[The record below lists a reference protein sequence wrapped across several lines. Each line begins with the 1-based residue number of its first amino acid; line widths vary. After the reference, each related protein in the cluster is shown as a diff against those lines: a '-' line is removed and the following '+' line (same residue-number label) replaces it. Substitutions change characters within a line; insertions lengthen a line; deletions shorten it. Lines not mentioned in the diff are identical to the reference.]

1 VNIDTKLRP
10 VQILGVLAKLW
21 EAAIGFS
28 YQSVHP
34 SSYNNWA
41 SSTFSEDLLFDIL
54 KYF

>member
-1 VNIDTKLRP
+1 MNIDTKLRP
-10 VQILGVLAKLW
+10 VQILGVLAKLG

-41 SSTFSEDLLFDIL
+41 STRFSEDLVFDIL
-54 KYF
+54 EQV